1 MSYPGWP
8 RSAEENLGSDTKF
21 GNRVGGAEPEKE
33 GSPTSNRLWLAVWIF
48 QVNRWEKISRKAFE
62 PCSHFDI
69 VIKWLWT
76 GKPP

>member
-48 QVNRWEKISRKAFE
+48 QVNLWEKKGIRAVQS
-62 PCSHFDI
+62 
-69 VIKWLWT
+69 L
-76 GKPP
+76 